1 MDIYEEILRLK
12 QAGRASVVAT
22 IVQCSGS
29 SPQKEGA
36 KMLIRDDGTI
46 VGTLGGGCIET
57 EVVQTSLQ
65 AIKDGCPLTIPFE
78 LTEKYGGLVCGGKV
92 LVYIEPVIPD
102 PHLVILGAGHVG
114 KALSKIARFSGFKV
128 TVVDDREEYANR
140 DNIPDANETVVI
152 DFENVLSKVSVDQNT
167 YIVIATRGHNH
178 DLDALKV
185 ALGTKARFI
194 GLLGS
199 KRKKALLFKTLKEE
213 GFTQRDIDR
222 VIIPVGLSIGSVT
235 PEEIAISIM
244 AQIIKYR
251 RENAHQGLSN
261 PPCSRFIEED
271 GTIKTTP
278 SLRNKP
284 IIRHCLDNLI
294 AAGIKDIVVVLGP
307 RVDKMLDSIKEI
319 PIQIVFNRN
328 PESEMAESVRIG
340 LRAVA
345 ESSSGVLVCLSDHPL
360 ISVETLKSFIQC
372 FLETPDKIIIP
383 LYKGKRGHPTLFPR
397 NIIKEIFEGNTLRD
411 IIQTDKS
418 RLRFLPVQDE
428 GVILDMDTKEDYERI
443 LKKGSY

>member
-1 MDIYEEILRLK
+1 VDIYEEILRLK
-12 QAGRASVVAT
+12 QAGRASAIAT

-78 LTEKYGGLVCGGKV
+78 LTEKHGGFVCGGKV
-92 LVYIEPVIPD
+92 LVYIEPVIPE

-114 KALSKIARFSGFKV
+114 KALSKVARFSGFEV
-128 TVVDDREEYANR
+128 TVVDDREKYANR
-140 DNIPDANETVVI
+140 DNIPDANKTVVI
-152 DFENVLSKVSVDQNT
+152 DFEKVLSKVSVDKNT

-178 DLDALKV
+178 DLDALRV
-185 ALGTKARFI
+185 ALGTEARYI

-213 GFTQRDIDR
+213 GFAQRDIDR
-222 VIIPVGLSIGSVT
+222 VITPVGLSIGSVT

-251 RENAHQGLSN
+251 RENVHQGLSN

-271 GTIKTTP
+271 GTAKTTP
-278 SLRNKP
+278 SP
-284 IIRHCLDNLI
+284 
-294 AAGIKDIVVVLGP
+294 
-307 RVDKMLDSIKEI
+307 S
-319 PIQIVFNRN
+319 
-328 PESEMAESVRIG
+328 
-340 LRAVA
+340 
-345 ESSSGVLVCLSDHPL
+345 
-360 ISVETLKSFIQC
+360 
-372 FLETPDKIIIP
+372 
-383 LYKGKRGHPTLFPR
+383 
-397 NIIKEIFEGNTLRD
+397 
-411 IIQTDKS
+411 
-418 RLRFLPVQDE
+418 
-428 GVILDMDTKEDYERI
+428 
-443 LKKGSY
+443 

>member
-12 QAGRASVVAT
+12 QEGRASAVAT

-36 KMLIRDDGTI
+36 KMLIRDDGSI

-65 AIKDGCPLTIPFE
+65 VIKDGCPLTIPFE
-78 LTEKYGGLVCGGKV
+78 LTEKNGGLVCGGKV

-102 PHLVILGAGHVG
+102 PHLIILGAGHVG

-140 DNIPDANETVVI
+140 DNVPDANETVVI
-152 DFENVLSKVSVDQNT
+152 DFEKVLSKVSVDQNT

-185 ALGTKARFI
+185 ALGTKARYI

-213 GFTQRDIDR
+213 GSAQRDVDR
-222 VIIPVGLSIGSVT
+222 IITPVGLSINSVT

-244 AQIIKYR
+244 AQIIKHR
-251 RENAHQGLSN
+251 RENVYQGLSN

-271 GTIKTTP
+271 GTAKTTP
-278 SLRNKP
+278 SP
-284 IIRHCLDNLI
+284 
-294 AAGIKDIVVVLGP
+294 
-307 RVDKMLDSIKEI
+307 S
-319 PIQIVFNRN
+319 
-328 PESEMAESVRIG
+328 
-340 LRAVA
+340 
-345 ESSSGVLVCLSDHPL
+345 
-360 ISVETLKSFIQC
+360 
-372 FLETPDKIIIP
+372 
-383 LYKGKRGHPTLFPR
+383 
-397 NIIKEIFEGNTLRD
+397 
-411 IIQTDKS
+411 
-418 RLRFLPVQDE
+418 
-428 GVILDMDTKEDYERI
+428 
-443 LKKGSY
+443 